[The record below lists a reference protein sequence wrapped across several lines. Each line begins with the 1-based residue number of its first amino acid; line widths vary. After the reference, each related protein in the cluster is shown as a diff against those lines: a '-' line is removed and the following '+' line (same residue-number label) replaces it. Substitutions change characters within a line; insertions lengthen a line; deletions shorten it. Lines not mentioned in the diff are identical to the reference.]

1 MNAIS
6 RIFSAALL
14 LSSFAVSQAQT
25 PAQSSQ
31 PARPTSPS
39 ATTQTPSATTQTS
52 TASKAKAAQKSKE
65 SADKLDINTAT
76 VDQLKAL
83 PGIGDAYAAKIVS
96 GRPYTAKNQLTTKG
110 VIPQGTYEKIKE
122 QIVAHRAAAKK

>member
-1 MNAIS
+1 MHAI
-6 RIFSAALL
+6 RRMLSAALL
-14 LSSFAVSQAQT
+14 FSTFAALQAQA
-25 PAQSSQ
+25 PAPSSH

-39 ATTQTPSATTQTS
+39 ATTQTS
-52 TASKAKAAQKSKE
+52 TASKATAAKRSTE
-65 SADKLDINTAT
+65 GADKLDINTAT

-122 QIVAHRAAAKK
+122 QIVAHRTGAKK